1 MKYRAKEPETVIQA
15 SDRDGNVLEPIVF
28 GKDGTLT
35 VKEDNPDLIAV
46 LEDAV
51 AAGTV
56 ERVTE
61 TKRES
66 R

>member
-15 SDRDGNVLEPIVF
+15 SDRDGNVLEPITF

-35 VKEDNPDLIAV
+35 VPDKDVEKIAI

-56 ERVTE
+56 ERVGTQ
-61 TKRES
+61 KES
-66 R
+66 

>member
-15 SDRDGNVLEPIVF
+15 SDGDGNVLEPITF

-35 VKEDNPDLIAV
+35 VSDKDSDLIAI

-56 ERVTE
+56 ERVEE
-61 TKRES
+61 TKKES